1 MWGKNKLTY
10 MSDTR
15 HPLRKIVKGSIDVE
29 ESYVETMQ

>member
-1 MWGKNKLTY
+1 MRKNKLTY

-15 HPLRKIVKGSIDVE
+15 HPLREIVKGSKDVE